1 MNPVLIDTADGI
13 IAGHG
18 RVAAAQTL
26 GHTEVPVIELAHLSE
41 AERRA
46 YVIADNRLA
55 ELAGWD
61 RDILAIEFQALSEL
75 DLDFDLEITGFETA
89 ELDLQ
94 WCQTNSNQSQFAA
107 EYMNLCGTKLP
118 PLGQSG
124 ASVKLEIVS

>member
-1 MNPVLIDTADGI
+1 MTADGI
-13 IAGHG
+13 VAGHG
-18 RVAAAQTL
+18 RVAAARTL
-26 GHTEVPVIELAHLSE
+26 GLTEVPVIELAHLSD

-89 ELDLQ
+89 ELDL
-94 WCQTNSNQSQFAA
+94 
-107 EYMNLCGTKLP
+107 LLDGP
-118 PLGQSG
+118 DIG
-124 ASVKLEIVS
+124 